1 MHDKASATTPKFS
14 CSEPELMAGC
24 VRQTPRFRHL
34 PAACVPIEWA
44 YRSSL
49 TRMDR
54 CLTRHLVFCQASEE
68 EHSKTRASKTLRNR
82 RYYLACTV
90 SDASLLG
97 SAMQRLLTVT
107 IVKQTHTTED
117 KDLNT
122 ILSAIWLSSHA
133 NRRRKKC

>member
-1 MHDKASATTPKFS
+1 
-14 CSEPELMAGC
+14 
-24 VRQTPRFRHL
+24 VRQTPRFVTFLQH
-34 PAACVPIEWA
+34 ASPIEWA

-54 CLTRHLVFCQASEE
+54 CLTRHPVFCQASEE

-82 RYYLACTV
+82 GYYLACTV
-90 SDASLLG
+90 SDASLVG
-97 SAMQRLLTVT
+97 SAMQRLLSVT

-122 ILSAIWLSSHA
+122 ILSAI
-133 NRRRKKC
+133 